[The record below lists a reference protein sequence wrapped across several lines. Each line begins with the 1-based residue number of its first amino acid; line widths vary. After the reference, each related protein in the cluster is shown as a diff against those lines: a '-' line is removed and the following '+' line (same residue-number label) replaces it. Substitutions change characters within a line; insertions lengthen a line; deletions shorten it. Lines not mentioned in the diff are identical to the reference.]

1 MLRSRCVFTP
11 SYVPQVGFPPR
22 AQVYKQPFTQ
32 EEDQVILDFV
42 RANGAK
48 NWNCVASELDGR
60 TPKQCR
66 ERWHNHLDPS
76 IHKGPWS
83 AEEDLILAEKQAVLG
98 NKWAGIARFLP
109 GRTDTLVKN
118 RWNTSV
124 RQRVAV
130 DIAGHITVLPA
141 VAHGL
146 FDLGS
151 PPAQSPAEPP
161 AERGSVVAWLDDF
174 KGKGGALVQSL
185 WNEWMPPLLK
195 RKD

>member
-1 MLRSRCVFTP
+1 MLRSGWCFAP
-11 SYVPQVGFPPR
+11 SYPPQAAF
-22 AQVYKQPFTQ
+22 AAKTHVYKQPFTK

-48 NWNCVASELDGR
+48 NWNCVASELEGR

-76 IHKGPWS
+76 MHKGPWS
-83 AEEDLILAEKQAVLG
+83 AEEDQILAEKQAILG
-98 NKWAGIARFLP
+98 NKWAEIARFMP

-124 RQRVAV
+124 RARVAMDV
-130 DIAGHITVLPA
+130 AGHITVLPA

-146 FDLGS
+146 FELDS
-151 PPAQSPAEPP
+151 PPGGEQPAE
-161 AERGSVVAWLDDF
+161 ESGSVVAWLEDF

-185 WNEWMPPLLK
+185 WSEWMPPLLK
-195 RKD
+195 RRD